1 MATIVNDLVTR
12 LMSAEVS
19 HNGASTVDSQ
29 ILTVPANCDI
39 VDVWFE
45 TTVAPAGSTAF
56 NVRLGTTSGGTEIAS
71 DTNMQTGGRTRPTFT
86 TAQLLAMAPVAPT
99 GGAQDVRY
107 LYLRITPTG
116 TATAGKVRAVVL
128 VTGDALS

>member
-1 MATIVNDLVTR
+1 MATFVNDLVTR
-12 LMSAEVS
+12 LVSAEVS
-19 HNGASTVDSQ
+19 HSGASTVNAQ
-29 ILTVPANCDI
+29 VLTVPENCDI

-45 TTVAPAGSTAF
+45 TTEAPAGSTAF

-86 TAQLLAMAPVAPT
+86 TAQLLAMAPVAPS
-99 GGAQDVRY
+99 GGAQNARY

-116 TATAGKVRAVVL
+116 TATAGKVRVVVL
-128 VTGDALS
+128 TTQRALA